1 MPGSVTDEGAPE
13 AMVAAAVARHG
24 ALDIVVNNAGFLW
37 DGVSS

>member
-24 ALDIVVNNAGFLW
+24 TLDIVVNNAGLI
-37 DGVSS
+37 